1 MHHLLFWGD
10 QQTDISCGN
19 SSLSVTIP
27 DLHPSRTVDFNE
39 SLNRLMIHPDVDTK
53 TNMPDGSAVLAET
66 LHTEMT
72 LPTIN
77 GDQESPADLP
87 PESPE
92 DKGIIRCTPA
102 PPLIPPLPPS
112 NSSLGICGIDEDDG
126 FTIFCD
132 RCSVWQHGACV
143 GIYDAK
149 DAPDK
154 YLCDECN
161 PRPLDIQKAIR
172 LQRQRQEQEQQTN
185 HKPKRRTSSHPKTKP
200 NPHIQN
206 SASSS
211 LGPSPTLPPPQSRK
225 EKHPSPPRRTDGK
238 KPRAAGRG
246 GTASQVEIVAPS
258 QQQQPSL
265 PTQQEEVDVVNE
277 DEPDIP
283 FWPAGE
289 EYEHRDQ
296 VEVAP
301 ALRPLLEQQLRRLEE
316 LSVDG
321 ILSPGDIRL
330 ITDLPEGI
338 ERIESIEEETHKTI
352 RQSIA
357 QKSDP
362 ESFAPRHYGL
372 FAGEPINETSFI
384 TEITGHLGI
393 QHIYRNDPINQFST
407 LQRPKA
413 FVHFAPPL
421 TLELYIDARQVGNEA
436 RYVRKSCF
444 PNARVALFIVPHQG
458 LHFGLFATR
467 NIKAREEITVS
478 HDWNLAH
485 KMEEMIYS
493 VRGETKPLVE
503 VYAPELLQGMAS
515 YASTILSVSDHC
527 ACRDDRCIFLRLR
540 QAVMSLPESALRR
553 TSSDVMSID
562 GMPRSD
568 DQEGSEMDE
577 DSRPNSRGKPASRER
592 TPSKDLAID
601 VHAPQT
607 SREQRKI
614 EQALAQFARMEEKEK
629 DKRKKS
635 DDIDESQGGKRK
647 RQSSIASSDSRPTAP
662 RGMLTTSTT
671 GAANPSKGRGIKRKS
686 LSPSPGADRVSE
698 SGASVNEGSPKPG
711 GRIPNR
717 VKRSMKGRPKEPS
730 AKKVRLQPP
739 NEDNGDVSTNLP
751 KWIVRSTL
759 SDNWTPPQLLWFK
772 KYAETAK
779 REYEQSL
786 KESKEADSQVVLI
799 VKPEPTTSTPTA
811 NSPSQLSPPP
821 QSENPASTKV
831 PPNLRVTMPSQFQ
844 HVPEPPP
851 TGQTPPTSAT
861 SSQHSASYFPTG
873 GTPGIIPPA
882 SPLGTPSTPKVKL
895 SLADYRARRASG
907 MVTPSIPATD
917 SLSGGEGF
925 AIPSAPSQG
934 SKSPDPKPAEPQ
946 ASSATSS

>member
-1 MHHLLFWGD
+1 
-10 QQTDISCGN
+10 
-19 SSLSVTIP
+19 
-27 DLHPSRTVDFNE
+27 
-39 SLNRLMIHPDVDTK
+39 MIQPDVDTK
-53 TNMPDGSAVLAET
+53 TTMPDGSAVLPET
-66 LHTEMT
+66 LHPESIISTV
-72 LPTIN
+72 N
-77 GDQESPADLP
+77 GDQESPVDLP
-87 PESPE
+87 PQSPE
-92 DKGIIRCTPA
+92 DKGIIRCTLPA
-102 PPLIPPLPPS
+102 SSIPS
-112 NSSLGICGIDEDDG
+112 NCSLGICGIDEDDG

-172 LQRQRQEQEQQTN
+172 LQRQRQEEEQQTN
-185 HKPKRRTSSHPKTKP
+185 HKPKRRTSGHPKTKP
-200 NPHIQN
+200 GAHQN

-211 LGPSPTLPPPQSRK
+211 LGPSPNLPPPQSRK

-238 KPRAAGRG
+238 RPRAAGRG
-246 GTASQVEIVAPS
+246 GSASQVETVAPS
-258 QQQQPSL
+258 QSQQPPL
-265 PTQQEEVDVVNE
+265 PPQQEEVDVVNE
-277 DEPDIP
+277 EEPNIP
-283 FWPAGE
+283 LWPSGD
-289 EYEHRDQ
+289 EYEHRAQ

-316 LSVDG
+316 LPVEG
-321 ILSPGDIRL
+321 ILSRSDIRL
-330 ITDLPEGI
+330 TTDLPEGI
-338 ERIESIEEETHKTI
+338 ERIESIENETQKTM
-352 RQSIA
+352 RQPIA
-357 QKSDP
+357 KKADS
-362 ESFAPRHYGL
+362 ESFTPPYYGL
-372 FAGEPINETSFI
+372 FAAEPINDTSFI
-384 TEITGHLGI
+384 TEITGHLGF
-393 QHIYRNDPINQFST
+393 QRNYRNDPVNQFSI
-407 LQRPKA
+407 LQRPKS

-467 NIKAREEITVS
+467 NIKTREEITVS
-478 HDWNLAH
+478 HDWNMAH

-503 VYAPELLQGMAS
+503 VYTPDLLRGMAT
-515 YASTILSVSDHC
+515 YALTILSVSGEC
-527 ACRDDRCIFLRLR
+527 ACHDDRCIFSRL
-540 QAVMSLPESALRR
+540 QKAAMALPDSPSMR

-577 DSRPNSRGKPASRER
+577 DSRPNSRGKPTSRDR
-592 TPSKDLAID
+592 TPSKEVAID

-629 DKRKKS
+629 DKRKRS
-635 DDIDESQGGKRK
+635 EDMDETQGGKRK
-647 RQSSIASSDSRPTAP
+647 RQSSIVSSESRPTAH
-662 RGMLTTSTT
+662 RAMSTSSTT
-671 GAANPSKGRGIKRKS
+671 AAANASKGRGIKRKS

-698 SGASVNEGSPKPG
+698 SGASVNEGSPNPG

-739 NEDNGDVSTNLP
+739 AGDNGDVSTNLP

-786 KESKEADSQVVLI
+786 KEAESHAMVID
-799 VKPEPTTSTPTA
+799 KPEPITSTTTI
-811 NSPSQLSPPP
+811 NSPSQASPPP
-821 QSENPASTKV
+821 SETPASTKV
-831 PPNLRVTMPSQFQ
+831 PPNLRVTMPPQFQ

-851 TGQTPPTSAT
+851 TGQTQPTSAT
-861 SSQHSASYFPTG
+861 SSQPSVSYFSTA

-907 MVTPSIPATD
+907 MVASSIPTTD
-917 SLSGGEGF
+917 PLSSGEGF
-925 AIPSAPSQG
+925 AMPSAPSQG
-934 SKSPDPKPAEPQ
+934 SKSPDQKPAEPPT
-946 ASSATSS
+946 SSATTI